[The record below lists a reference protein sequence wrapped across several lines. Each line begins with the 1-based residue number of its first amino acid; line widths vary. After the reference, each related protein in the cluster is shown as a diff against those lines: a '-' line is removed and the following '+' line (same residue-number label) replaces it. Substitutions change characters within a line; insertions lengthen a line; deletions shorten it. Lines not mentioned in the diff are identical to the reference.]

1 MTRWKVKSNGL
12 CGVILV
18 LGSLVFSFISGPAV
32 AAGSLVTDWDLTP
45 LYSSLGAWEAAKT
58 SLPGMVEQLDR
69 YKGRLD
75 EGPTVM
81 KGMFGSYFSLNKEA
95 YRLSVYANLVSDL
108 DIRKPGPLGRKEEL
122 GQMFSE
128 ISAQTAWVDPEILSL
143 PSETIHRYLQEEPS
157 LGPYKRY
164 LERLEKQRPHILDTE
179 GEEIL
184 GLAGMIQG
192 DGNTIGSIL
201 RNAEISWDTITLSDG
216 KELRVDVLGYTRGRA
231 VSEREDRVKTYAA
244 FYGKLAQF
252 QQSLATTLA
261 NTVKAHYF
269 NSKIRG
275 YEDTLEASLSGSE
288 VDPEIFNML
297 IREVNNS
304 LPVLHRYLKLRA
316 RMLEIQDLQYTDLY
330 PPLVGKVAGEYPW
343 DKCVKTVLA
352 AFSPLGNEYVEHLR
366 KACEKGWID
375 VYPAEGKRSGAYVAG
390 SAYEVHPYM
399 LLNHQDD
406 YESAS
411 TFAHEAGHL
420 MHSALSNKALPF
432 ATAFYATFVAE
443 VASTTQQ
450 WLFFRYTLAN
460 AQSKEE
466 KLAILG
472 NFLESFRTTVFRQTM
487 FAEFERSMHELVE
500 QGKPITSLSLNA
512 IYLDLI
518 RRYHGQS
525 EGICNVDEKFQV
537 EWAFIPHFH
546 YNYYVYSYA
555 TSFIAAAAFHEQI
568 LTGENGGVNR
578 YVEKLLKAGGSAPP
592 AEILKA
598 AGVDMTT
605 AAPFR
610 AAMVAM
616 DGIMDEI
623 EEILEN

>member
-1 MTRWKVKSNGL
+1 MTRWKVKSAGL
-12 CGVILV
+12 TKVLVV
-18 LGSLVFSFISGPAV
+18 LGSTVFYIMSTPAV

-45 LYSSLGAWEAAKT
+45 LYSSLEAWEAAKAGI
-58 SLPGMVEQLDR
+58 PAMVEKLDQ
-69 YKGRLD
+69 YEGKLD
-75 EGPTVM
+75 EGPTVL

-95 YRLSVYANLVSDL
+95 YRLFVYANLVSDL
-108 DIRKPGPLGRKEEL
+108 DIREPGPLGRKEEL
-122 GQMFSE
+122 GLMFSE
-128 ISAQTAWVDPEILSL
+128 ISAKTAWIDPEILSL

-157 LGPYKRY
+157 LAPYKRY

-201 RNAEISWDTITLSDG
+201 RNAEISWNTITLSDG
-216 KELRVDVLGYTRGRA
+216 KELRVDVLGYSRGRA
-231 VSEREDRVKTYAA
+231 VSDRGDRVKTYDA

-269 NSKIRG
+269 NSKIRS
-275 YEDTLEASLSGSE
+275 YQDTLEASLSGSE
-288 VDPEIFNML
+288 VDPAIFNML
-297 IREVNNS
+297 ISEVNNS

-316 RMLEIQDLQYTDLY
+316 RMLEISDLQYSDLY
-330 PPLVGKVAGEYPW
+330 PPLVGKVASEYPW
-343 DKCVKTVLA
+343 DKSVETVLA
-352 AFSPLGNEYVEHLR
+352 AFSPMGDEYVEHLR
-366 KACEKGWID
+366 KACERGWID

-390 SAYEVHPYM
+390 SAYDVHPYM
-399 LLNHQDD
+399 LLNHQND

-450 WLFFRYTLAN
+450 WLFFRHTLAN

-487 FAEFERSMHELVE
+487 FAEFERSMHQLVE

-537 EWAFIPHFH
+537 EWAYIPHFH
-546 YNYYVYSYA
+546 MNYYVYSYA

-568 LTGENGGVNR
+568 LTGENGGVDR
-578 YVEKLLKAGGSAPP
+578 YVEKLLKVGGSAPP
-592 AEILKA
+592 AEILKN

-605 AAPFR
+605 VAPFR
-610 AAMVAM
+610 AAMIAM

>member
-1 MTRWKVKSNGL
+1 MTRWNGRSNGL
-12 CGVILV
+12 CGVLLV
-18 LGSLVFSFISGPAV
+18 LGSISVILSLGPAM

-45 LYSSLGAWEAAKT
+45 LFSNLESWEAAKT
-58 SLPGMVEQLDR
+58 KVPGMVEQLDR
-69 YKGRLD
+69 FKDRLD

-81 KGMFGSYFSLNKEA
+81 REMFDSYFSLNKEA
-95 YRLSVYANLVSDL
+95 YRLFVYANLVSDL
-108 DIRKPGPLGRKEEL
+108 DIREPAPLGRKEEL

-128 ISAQTAWVDPEILSL
+128 ISAKTAWIDPEILAL
-143 PSETIHRYLQEEPS
+143 PSETIQRYLKEEPS

-164 LERLEKQRPHILDTE
+164 LERLEKQRPHILDTK

-184 GLAGMIQG
+184 GLAGMMQG

-201 RNAEISWDTITLSDG
+201 RNAEISWDTIELSDG
-216 KELRVDVLGYTRGRA
+216 TELRVDVLGYTRGRA
-231 VSEREDRVKTYAA
+231 VSNREDRVKTYAA

-269 NSKIRG
+269 NSKIRS
-275 YEDTLEASLSGSE
+275 YPDTLEAALSGNE
-288 VDPEIFNML
+288 VDPAIFNML
-297 IREVNNS
+297 ISEVNNA

-316 RMLEIQDLQYTDLY
+316 RMLEISDLQYSDLY

-343 DKCVKTVLA
+343 DKTVKTVLDSFA
-352 AFSPLGNEYVEHLR
+352 PMGDEYVKGL
-366 KACEKGWID
+366 KTACENGWID
-375 VYPAEGKRSGAYVAG
+375 VYPAEGKRSGAYVSGA
-390 SAYEVHPYM
+390 AYDVHPYM

-420 MHSALSNKALPF
+420 MHSALSNQARPF
-432 ATAFYATFVAE
+432 ATARYAIFVAE

-450 WLFFRYTLAN
+450 WLFFRHTLAN
-460 AQSKEE
+460 AQEKEE

-487 FAEFERSMHELVE
+487 FAEFERKMHQLVE
-500 QGKPITSLSLNA
+500 QGKPITSESLNA
-512 IYLDLI
+512 IYLDLL

-525 EGICNVDEKFQV
+525 EGVCNVDEKYQV

-555 TSFIAAAAFHEQI
+555 TSFISAAAFHEQI
-568 LTGENGGVNR
+568 LTGQNGGVDR
-578 YVEKLLKAGGSAPP
+578 YIEDLLKAGSSAPP
-592 AEILKA
+592 AEILRN

-605 AAPFR
+605 VVPFR
-610 AAMVAM
+610 AAMKAM
-616 DGIMDEI
+616 DGIMDQI
-623 EEILEN
+623 EDILEN